1 MCTYIYTHIHTYIYI
16 YTYTYIY
23 IYITTRESS
32 SLFEDKQVTTEL
44 IKGTVSPDI
53 VFYFRV
59 HKFKSVLSV
68 RPLMVFKVIYFVV
81 L

>member
-1 MCTYIYTHIHTYIYI
+1 MKKLTNSC
-16 YTYTYIY
+16 
-23 IYITTRESS
+23 R
-32 SLFEDKQVTTEL
+32 FPF
-44 IKGTVSPDI
+44 KGTVSPDI

-68 RPLMVFKVIYFVV
+68 RPLMVFKVVYFVV